1 MLVVN
6 KLNVYYG
13 SIQAL
18 NNISLEIN
26 EGELVT
32 LIGANGAGKTTF
44 MMTIAG
50 ILKAKSGNI
59 KFMNNFIEKIEPHER
74 FNMGIASVTQK
85 RNLFFDMTVEENL
98 ELGNIKTMNT
108 NKAKRMFD
116 EIYNFFP
123 VLYERR
129 NQKAGLLSGGEQQML
144 AFGRALMSN
153 PKFLLLDEPSSGLA
167 PIVVK
172 KLGDVIKKIKKERNL
187 SVLLAEQNA
196 FLALDLSDRGYV
208 LENGNL
214 IKSGKSSELAK
225 DELVKKA
232 YLGI

>member
-1 MLVVN
+1 MLVIN

-13 SIQAL
+13 SVQAL
-18 NNISLEIN
+18 NNISLEVN
-26 EGELVT
+26 ECELVT
-32 LIGANGAGKTTF
+32 IIGANGAGKTTL

-59 KFMNNFIEKIEPHER
+59 KFENNFIEKIEPHER
-74 FNMGIASVTQK
+74 FNMGIASVSQNN
-85 RNLFFDMTVEENL
+85 NLFVDMTVEENL

-108 NKAKRMFD
+108 NKSERMFD
-116 EIYNFFP
+116 EIYNFSP

-129 NQKAGLLSGGEQQML
+129 NQKAGLLSGGEQAML

-167 PIVVK
+167 PIMVK
-172 KLGDVIKKIKKERNL
+172 KLRDVIRKIQKERNL

-196 FLALDLSDRGYV
+196 FLALNLADRGYV
-208 LENGNL
+208 LENGIL
-214 IKSGKSSELAK
+214 IKSGKVSELAK
-225 DELVKKA
+225 DESVKKA